1 MVINFQKCAIKT
13 DIAGQK
19 VEIIDIREAFANIV
33 YQRITGIAGLTLA
46 QKIYTSNGKLEIS
59 AEEASTIKSCAETY
73 CLPPVVEAINSQLT
87 QCE

>member
-13 DIAGQK
+13 DIAGQN
-19 VEIIDIREAFANIV
+19 VETVDIREAFANIV

-46 QKIYTSNGKLEIS
+46 QKIYTSNEELEIS
-59 AEEASTIKSCAETY
+59 AEEAAVIKSCAETY
-73 CLPPVVEAINSQLT
+73 CLPPVIEAINSQLT